1 MTSASVTMGDKEG
14 EAIQVGKPFWFHNLK
29 TMLKK
34 DPANRTQLSLVNK
47 SLKFIPHD
55 VFSLEEVEVLS
66 LESNYLERI
75 PPNISLL
82 TQLEVL
88 NAGHNRITLVSEL
101 IGDCSRL
108 VVLDLANNKLKV
120 LPRELAKL
128 KRLQEFSLRGN
139 CIKAFPP
146 VITMVTSLVHLD
158 MAGNRLSVL
167 PNIFKELRLLKQL
180 DLSNNDFELVPSVV
194 VGLNEL
200 ETLNLSY
207 NKIGRVK
214 QHTTG
219 VRKSLKKLRILS
231 LRGNE
236 FLTELPMPD
245 FMCSLD
251 IEELDLTKCS
261 LYSLTDEI
269 GQMAQLRCLR
279 LAKNKLQTLPESIG
293 ELKMLQTLDVEEN
306 SMKRLP
312 TSLYQ
317 MRGLQRKHVSGGVK
331 YGLIAENNPMRSP
344 RPLTLAQGNPR
355 VISAV
360 VLKDAGKL
368 EDVVVDK
375 TLRILCNSI
384 LNECWATLTIKWHV
398 PPAVTMPT
406 LYHAERRQSLTR
418 LADDF
423 PWRVR
428 PHPEEM
434 LSLATYAVQKC
445 LFQTVDFLIEQSL
458 LEEIPEYVA
467 YGQLMESVVE
477 LMLEEAIDEVKDD
490 MKIMDNVEDLV
501 ELTVDAEARL
511 CLWEELEER
520 IGEVVGLGRAI
531 TYLHGYGVESSYEVD
546 SAGAEL
552 TLPGRCLL
560 SVPEKAFRGS
570 LQVTCHVLDPN
581 TYPRRL
587 PLAPGEILVSDV
599 IEIKPVTHL
608 QKHAILQIPH
618 SVSPDDDER
627 ECVIKSTRGKGNWQD
642 LSAQD
647 DELGRAAVGIDRLAT
662 FIVVSRPKTYEHWL
676 KAGQEETCL
685 ETSRGNGVQLHLPQ
699 DPLHRP
705 KAIKFQVLP
714 YHGSCLARTIH
725 TTTRMSPREHPLP
738 LIAASH
744 VINITSK
751 LTKLR
756 DFAQISLPL
765 VFPSE
770 NDGSSPRNA
779 ASDPDIVFSMDDA
792 NVRNVIDAT
801 QVHIV
806 GYSNAYSKWE
816 DMTSRVRGVTVRGRC
831 ESVSFRTRELQ
842 SYIALCYPPGLNMN
856 VHGTVMSI
864 IHNMARKHVSLLA
877 FKRWSNHEV
886 VLAYHSPSPNRQG
899 SPSQGQAVANLLE
912 VRLELITPGSE
923 DFVTKQA
930 RLEGFQPQ
938 EGVTEQDIVIKED
951 QKLHLR
957 LHNLVEATSCVYKTN
972 VDFCVHI
979 RRRNRLSLLLEF
991 QSLNE
996 NGEIEMCV
1004 GHHLLQGKDMPRVL
1018 VRVPVS
1024 PPRNIVPE
1032 EDDFISDSDSESS
1045 ELEALMSVLDFSL

>member
-1 MTSASVTMGDKEG
+1 
-14 EAIQVGKPFWFHNLK
+14 
-29 TMLKK
+29 
-34 DPANRTQLSLVNK
+34 
-47 SLKFIPHD
+47 
-55 VFSLEEVEVLS
+55 
-66 LESNYLERI
+66 
-75 PPNISLL
+75 
-82 TQLEVL
+82 
-88 NAGHNRITLVSEL
+88 
-101 IGDCSRL
+101 
-108 VVLDLANNKLKV
+108 
-120 LPRELAKL
+120 
-128 KRLQEFSLRGN
+128 
-139 CIKAFPP
+139 
-146 VITMVTSLVHLD
+146 
-158 MAGNRLSVL
+158 
-167 PNIFKELRLLKQL
+167 
-180 DLSNNDFELVPSVV
+180 
-194 VGLNEL
+194 
-200 ETLNLSY
+200 
-207 NKIGRVK
+207 
-214 QHTTG
+214 
-219 VRKSLKKLRILS
+219 
-231 LRGNE
+231 
-236 FLTELPMPD
+236 
-245 FMCSLD
+245 
-251 IEELDLTKCS
+251 
-261 LYSLTDEI
+261 
-269 GQMAQLRCLR
+269 
-279 LAKNKLQTLPESIG
+279 
-293 ELKMLQTLDVEEN
+293 MLQTLDVEEN
-306 SMKRLP
+306 NMKRLP

-398 PPAVTMPT
+398 PPTVTMPT
-406 LYHAERRQSLTR
+406 LYHTERARPSLTR

-434 LSLATYAVQKC
+434 LSIATYAVQKC

-458 LEEIPEYVA
+458 LEEIPEYVSN
-467 YGQLMESVVE
+467 GQLLESMVE
-477 LMLEEAIDEVKDD
+477 WMLEEAIDEVKDD
-490 MKIMDNVEDLV
+490 MKIMDNVEDVV
-501 ELTVDAEARL
+501 ELTVDMEVRL
-511 CLWEELEER
+511 CLWEELEDR
-520 IGEVVGLGRAI
+520 IGDVVGLGRAI
-531 TYLHGYGVESSYEVD
+531 MYLHGYGVESRYEVD
-546 SAGAEL
+546 AAGAEL

-560 SVPEKAFRGS
+560 SIPEKAFRGS
-570 LQVTCHVLDPN
+570 LLVTCQVLDPN

-587 PLAPGEILVSDV
+587 PLAAGEILVSDV

-608 QKHAILQIPH
+608 QKHAILQ
-618 SVSPDDDER
+618 
-627 ECVIKSTRGKGNWQD
+627 
-642 LSAQD
+642 
-647 DELGRAAVGIDRLAT
+647 GRAAVGIDRLAT
-662 FIVVSRPKTYEHWL
+662 FVVVSRPKTYEHWL

-685 ETSRGNGVQLHLPQ
+685 EMSRGNGVQLHLPQ

-705 KAIKFQVLP
+705 KTIKFQVLP
-714 YHGSCLARTIH
+714 FHGSCLTRTIH

-744 VINITSK
+744 VINVTSR
-751 LTKLR
+751 LTQLR

-770 NDGSSPRNA
+770 NDGSSPRKA
-779 ASDPDIVFSMDDA
+779 TTSPDIVFSMDDV
-792 NVRNVIDAT
+792 NVRNVIDTT

-806 GYSNAYSKWE
+806 GYSNSYNKWE
-816 DMTSRVRGVTVRGRC
+816 DMTSRVRGVTVRGRS
-831 ESVSFRTRELQ
+831 ESVSFRTKELQ
-842 SYIALCYPPGLNMN
+842 SYIALCYPPGLDLN

-877 FKRWSNHEV
+877 FKRWSTHEV
-886 VLAYHSPSPNRQG
+886 VLSHSSPSSDRQG
-899 SPSQGQAVANLLE
+899 SSSKGQVIGNLLE
-912 VRLELITPGSE
+912 VRLELITPGTE

-938 EGVTEQDIVIKED
+938 EGVTEMDTVIKEG

-957 LHNLVEATSCVYKTN
+957 LHNLVEASSCVYKTN

-1018 VRVPVS
+1018 VKVPVS
-1024 PPRNIVPE
+1024 PPRNIVSE

-1045 ELEALMSVLDFSL
+1045 ELQALMSVLDFSM